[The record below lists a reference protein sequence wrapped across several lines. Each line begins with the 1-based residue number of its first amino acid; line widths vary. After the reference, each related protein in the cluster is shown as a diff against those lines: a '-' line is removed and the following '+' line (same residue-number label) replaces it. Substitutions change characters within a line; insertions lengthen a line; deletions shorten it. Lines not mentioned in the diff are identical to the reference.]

1 MYPRAHDVR
10 GGRAERARA
19 GLRIRSI
26 ESFDR
31 KSMDRFGSVSKA
43 DSSSSG
49 RLIDLID

>member
-26 ESFDR
+26 EIVRSEIQ
-31 KSMDRFGSVSKA
+31 DRFGSVSKA

-49 RLIDLID
+49 RLID